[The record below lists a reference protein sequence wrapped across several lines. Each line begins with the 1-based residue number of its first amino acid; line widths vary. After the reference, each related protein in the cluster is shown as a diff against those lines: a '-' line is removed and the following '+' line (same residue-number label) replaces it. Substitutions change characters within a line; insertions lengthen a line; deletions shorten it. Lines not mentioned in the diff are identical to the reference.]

1 MGLSQLEQTID
12 RGGPE
17 SLQSRALEVFPDQEP
32 YQTVVAYIRQCQLT
46 GIFFFDEDWER
57 CIYRSGSSFVNEHLQ
72 ARKFDASAVYEYYK
86 DKSERGHSGYMA
98 SDKDKDYYF
107 QRSKVPIK

>member
-1 MGLSQLEQTID
+1 MGLCQLEQTID
-12 RGGPE
+12 RGVPR
-17 SLQSRALEVFPDQEP
+17 SRAVSEI
-32 YQTVVAYIRQCQLT
+32 VVAYIRQCQLI
-46 GIFFFDEDWER
+46 GIFFFDEDWEC

-72 ARKFDASAVYEYYK
+72 ARKFDASAGYEYYK
-86 DKSERGHSGYMA
+86 DKSERGHSGYMV

>member
-12 RGGPE
+12 RGIPE
-17 SLQSRALEVFPDQEP
+17 SLQSRALAVFPDHEP

-57 CIYRSGSSFVNEHLQ
+57 CIYHSGSSFVNEHLQ
-72 ARKFDASAVYEYYK
+72 ARKFDASAGYEYYK
-86 DKSERGHSGYMA
+86 DKSERGHSGYMV